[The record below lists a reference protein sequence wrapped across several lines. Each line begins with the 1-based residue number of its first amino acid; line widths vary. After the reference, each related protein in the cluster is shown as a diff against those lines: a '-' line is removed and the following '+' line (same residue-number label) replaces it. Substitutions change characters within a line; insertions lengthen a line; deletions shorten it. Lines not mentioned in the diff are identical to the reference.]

1 MRGLAVA
8 VRIEILKLKR
18 TLALATCFVAPLV
31 VVAFQVAVWLR
42 MKEGF
47 GVDVEPW
54 LSFHT
59 NVLTMWGVFMLP
71 LTTALVVALVHHAE
85 HANQGWLRLGVLP
98 LPRWVVPAAKA
109 LVATGLLLLATGVLV
124 LGCLGG
130 AVLADALHPKIALE
144 TAAPVATMLGRTARV
159 FGAALLVLAIQNAVS
174 LRFPSIVVSLG
185 TGVAGTFLALFASGS
200 KLGPY
205 YPWLMPLHAVH
216 GKEEAVILSVA
227 LGAAGGLLL
236 LALTVALAARR
247 DPGRR
252 S

>member
-8 VRIEILKLKR
+8 VRIELLKLKR

-31 VVAFQVAVWLR
+31 VVALQVAIWLR
-42 MKEGF
+42 MKDGL
-47 GVDVEPW
+47 GADVEPW
-54 LSFHT
+54 LAFHK
-59 NVLTMWGVFMLP
+59 NALSMWGVFMLP
-71 LTTALVVALVHHAE
+71 LATALVVALVYHAE

-98 LPRWVVPAAKA
+98 LPRWSAPAAKA
-109 LVATGLLLLATGVLV
+109 LVATGLLLLATVVLL

-130 AVLADALHPKIALE
+130 AVLADALHPKISLE
-144 TAAPVATMLGRTARV
+144 TAVPLATMLGRTARV
-159 FGAALLVLAIQNAVS
+159 FGASLLVLAIQNAVS
-174 LRFPSIVVSLG
+174 LRFPSVVVSLG

-205 YPWLMPLHAVH
+205 YAWLMPLHSLH
-216 GKEEAVILSVA
+216 GKEEAVLLSVA
-227 LGAAGGLLL
+227 LGAGGGLLFL
-236 LALTVALAARR
+236 VLTVALAARR

>member
-1 MRGLAVA
+1 VRGLSAA
-8 VRIEILKLKR
+8 VRIELLKLRR

-31 VVAFQVAVWLR
+31 VAAFQVAVWLR
-42 MKEGF
+42 REEGF
-47 GVDVEPW
+47 GADVEPW

-59 NVLTMWGVFMLP
+59 NVLTMWAIFMLP

-216 GKEEAVILSVA
+216 GKEEAVVLSVA
-227 LGAAGGLLL
+227 LGAAGGLLV

-247 DPGRR
+247 DPGLK